1 MPRRS
6 EEERLPKEPTETCPR
21 VEIYTFIEDEEIYEG
36 TEEEALVYER
46 LPPKKPR
53 KPRQPRK
60 KKS

>member
-1 MPRRS
+1 
-6 EEERLPKEPTETCPR
+6 